1 MSFLCS
7 ILCLPVVVLSACSS
21 ASVLAH
27 TSSSWGHSTAYDES
41 SSSRT
46 SMGFS
51 KSLVVSYYN
60 ERLPFAPFLGRRIQ
74 RPLHDEHETTTT
86 FFYFKGSYAPRQVV
100 VSNSEHSVQ
109 VQRLANVGRCDH
121 TFLHH
126 IVKHYDNLTD
136 CLTFVKASELER
148 FTRRRRLGSCR
159 PKSTKLWFPVPDV
172 WCGRYQRDSPKVR
185 ENTRKEQCE
194 LDLTPGVDLDNL
206 DSKETFEAF
215 TAKALGFS
223 QRVNDF
229 ALGGKFHTT
238 RRAIHCYSRRFWNA
252 LKSALDR
259 SGPNP
264 KLGHVMERWWGHLLL
279 RCRRYNVTATEHF
292 LLPLTHM

>member
-7 ILCLPVVVLSACSS
+7 ILCLPVVFLSACSS

-86 FFYFKGSYAPRQVV
+86 FFYFKGFYAPRQ

-109 VQRLANVGRCDH
+109 VQRLTNVGRCDH

-136 CLTFVKASELER
+136 CLR
-148 FTRRRRLGSCR
+148 MRTRLRRDPLHRRHG
-159 PKSTKLWFPVPDV
+159 
-172 WCGRYQRDSPKVR
+172 
-185 ENTRKEQCE
+185 
-194 LDLTPGVDLDNL
+194 
-206 DSKETFEAF
+206 
-215 TAKALGFS
+215 TA
-223 QRVNDF
+223 
-229 ALGGKFHTT
+229 
-238 RRAIHCYSRRFWNA
+238 
-252 LKSALDR
+252 
-259 SGPNP
+259 
-264 KLGHVMERWWGHLLL
+264 LL
-279 RCRRYNVTATEHF
+279 RA
-292 LLPLTHM
+292 LPLYELLHLGKLQRASRLQSRGGDGSRHLIRCK

>member
-1 MSFLCS
+1 MKVRVEVRSPLLAPISITFLFS
-7 ILCLPVVVLSACSS
+7 QLPIIMHVLKVLFVRILL
-21 ASVLAH
+21 VLAEATLSYPSPLTH
-27 TSSSWGHSTAYDES
+27 
-41 SSSRT
+41 
-46 SMGFS
+46 
-51 KSLVVSYYN
+51 SLVVSYYN
-60 ERLPFAPFLGRRIQ
+60 EHLRKPALRRMFSSTV
-74 RPLHDEHETTTT
+74 ET
-86 FFYFKGSYAPRQVV
+86 FFYFKGSFSPSLVNHKAVKM
-100 VSNSEHSVQ
+100 E
-109 VQRLANVGRCDH
+109 RLANVGRCDH

-185 ENTRKEQCE
+185 ENTRKEQCKLE
-194 LDLTPGVDLDNL
+194 MTPGVDLDNL